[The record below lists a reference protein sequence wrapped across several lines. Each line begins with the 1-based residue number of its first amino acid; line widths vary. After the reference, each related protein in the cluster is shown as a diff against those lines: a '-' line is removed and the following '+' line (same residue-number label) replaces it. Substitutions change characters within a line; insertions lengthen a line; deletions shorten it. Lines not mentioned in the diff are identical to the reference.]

1 MEAEVQQQCGEILAA
16 LLEQVPLIPVKQGR
30 MCIRQ
35 HQHFLGLMSDQLDK
49 AEKGAI
55 ADGIQHT
62 LNRLID
68 DLKLYFPSLFDY
80 SASITRPA
88 FEFYRP
94 VLSQLIAAATDL
106 LTANGTEPE
115 ITEMLSSLST
125 QLLDGRPRVSYGQA
139 KYLTDFFTALEGIIN
154 GDTQHTGTS
163 DILFT
168 MVSLGF
174 NHPYFYHFCCGYFN
188 GELEKCENI
197 ADRYSMLNFMDKTL
211 LQLPERSEKSFNQK
225 LPPIRESLSRYIQA
239 ELGYLKT
246 LESTAT
252 DLQGEGF
259 QQGSF
264 RVGFT
269 VRQLALFVRLQV
281 ESEIIIA
288 QSPKALH
295 RYVTRHYST
304 VEKENISEK
313 SFKNAYYSA
322 MGNDVEKVIDRIA
335 AMLAIAQEK
344 Y

>member
-1 MEAEVQQQCGEILAA
+1 MKTEVPRQCGEILAT
-16 LLEQVPLIPVKQGR
+16 LLEQVPSMPVKQGQTY
-30 MCIRQ
+30 IRQ
-35 HQHFLGLMSDQLDK
+35 HQYFLSVILDQLDT
-49 AEKGAI
+49 AENGAI
-55 ADGIQHT
+55 ADIIRHT
-62 LNRLID
+62 LSRLID

-80 SASITRPA
+80 GASIPRPA

-94 VLSQLIAAATDL
+94 ILSHLIAVATDL
-106 LTANGTEPE
+106 LTAKGTEPE
-115 ITEMLSSLST
+115 ITEMLSSLSP
-125 QLLDGRPRVSYGQA
+125 QLLDGQPRLSYGQV
-139 KYLTDFFTALEGIIN
+139 KYLRNFFTALEGIIN
-154 GDTQHTGTS
+154 GNTQHTGTP

-174 NHPYFYHFCCGYFN
+174 NHPYFYHFCCGYFDR
-188 GELEKCENI
+188 ELEKCENI
-197 ADRYSMLNFMDKTL
+197 ADRYSMLNFMEKTL
-211 LQLPERSEKSFNQK
+211 LQLPERSEKSFNPK

-246 LESTAT
+246 LESTAA